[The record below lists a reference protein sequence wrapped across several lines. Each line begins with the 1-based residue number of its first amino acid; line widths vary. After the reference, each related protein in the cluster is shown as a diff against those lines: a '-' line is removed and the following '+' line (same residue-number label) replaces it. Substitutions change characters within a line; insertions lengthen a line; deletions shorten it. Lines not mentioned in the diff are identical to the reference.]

1 MATPGDHEPTPMWGD
16 TVEYRTHC
24 VARNAQDPHHTTLPD
39 LVKPELEAA
48 KAEGPQAYAEYL
60 NALSGIGTF
69 AVKGTVYAPKW
80 TRAFGDWI
88 LLPDDINPEITGSE
102 EVETQEDFPYMR
114 GRVAY
119 TVRSASVQR
128 DRGVMVV
135 TEEFVEDG
143 PPRIMY
149 PDELE
154 RFDLYHVNV
163 TDILERRDQRYLSG
177 VLRFLGPQ
185 PQE

>member
-1 MATPGDHEPTPMWGD
+1 MATPGDSEPTPMWGN
-16 TVEYRTHC
+16 TPEFRAYC
-24 VARNAQDPHHTTLPD
+24 AALNAQDPHRTTLPD
-39 LVKPELEAA
+39 LVKPELGAA

-69 AVKGTVYAPKW
+69 AVKGTVYVPKH
-80 TRAFGDWI
+80 TRAFGDW
-88 LLPDDINPEITGSE
+88 LLLHDGRNSEITGTE
-102 EVETQEDFPYMR
+102 EVETQDDFPYVK
-114 GRVAY
+114 GKVAY
-119 TVRSASVQR
+119 TVRGASVQR
-128 DRGVMVV
+128 DRGVRVV

-163 TDILERRDQRYLSG
+163 TNILERREQKHLQG
-177 VLRFLGPQ
+177 ILRFLRA
-185 PQE
+185 QE